1 MVNYHKVRVT
11 RDNIRLIQEA
21 IYPNDQRHAIR
32 VGDVV
37 STVAYRNDEAFVE
50 GQITVLHSEGQALKW
65 DRDYR
70 ASLQG
75 SVDFNTPSE
84 RGTWIDG
91 INVIIIEDGTMF
103 GLDGRKVQS

>member
-32 VGDVV
+32 VGDLI
-37 STVAYRNDEAFVE
+37 STVYFRDENAFKE
-50 GQITVLHSEGQALKW
+50 GQITVLHSEGCAMKW
-65 DRDYR
+65 DRESKDELDY
-70 ASLQG
+70 
-75 SVDFNTPSE
+75 NTPSV

-91 INVIIIEDGTMF
+91 LDVIILDDGTMF
-103 GLDGRKVQS
+103 GLDGRKIQK